1 MPYGAQGNFYGTVE
15 QFYSLLS
22 PPDSLW
28 PSGRIRSSSIAVP
41 VQTVGTTTNKVV
53 DVSGIAHGTYSLV
66 LRCAS
71 DGQLNRSAVATNPGQ
86 LPTFRISTDA
96 GTTFSRPFR
105 VSPDDDTAYI
115 RDEETGLQ
123 LGLLRQFSGSG
134 TFTAGDTWTT
144 AAAPSPDV
152 ITHLEQAASQ
162 LEGALSDSLKI
173 PLTTCPAAAIF
184 VQGALALWTLIRK
197 CGLDDQQD
205 YKIYHPQETRD
216 QLTGT
221 SPARLLDRWRQGED
235 IKIFDG
241 GDEGATRFPK
251 WVQPTPFMKPY
262 LPI

>member
-28 PSGRIRSSSIAVP
+28 PSSGRIRSSSIAVP

-105 VSPDDDTAYI
+105 EPRRRYRVHPRRGDRAAAGASVAV
-115 RDEETGLQ
+115 
-123 LGLLRQFSGSG
+123 FSGSG

-144 AAAPSPDV
+144 AAAPRR
-152 ITHLEQAASQ
+152 T
-162 LEGALSDSLKI
+162 
-173 PLTTCPAAAIF
+173 
-184 VQGALALWTLIRK
+184 
-197 CGLDDQQD
+197 
-205 YKIYHPQETRD
+205 
-216 QLTGT
+216 
-221 SPARLLDRWRQGED
+221 
-235 IKIFDG
+235 
-241 GDEGATRFPK
+241 
-251 WVQPTPFMKPY
+251 
-262 LPI
+262 

>member
-86 LPTFRISTDA
+86 LPTFQDQHGRRRHLLAPVPREPRRRYRVHPRRGDRAAA
-96 GTTFSRPFR
+96 GAS
-105 VSPDDDTAYI
+105 VAV
-115 RDEETGLQ
+115 
-123 LGLLRQFSGSG
+123 LGLWHLHGRRHLDHGG
-134 TFTAGDTWTT
+134 G
-144 AAAPSPDV
+144 PSPDV